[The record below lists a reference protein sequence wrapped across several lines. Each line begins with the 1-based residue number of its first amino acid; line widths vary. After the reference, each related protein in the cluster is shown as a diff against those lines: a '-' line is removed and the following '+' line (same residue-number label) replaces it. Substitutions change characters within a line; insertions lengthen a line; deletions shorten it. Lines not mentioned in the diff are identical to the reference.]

1 MSTQPGGPGD
11 GGDGDEPLSPTVFNG
26 RYELQRHLARG
37 GMADVYLASDNLLNR
52 SVAVKVLFP
61 EYARDDTFVERFR
74 REAQAAARL
83 THGNIVAIYD
93 WGEEFGT
100 YFIVMEYVEG
110 QSLSELVRADGPLEP
125 RLAAEITAKVAGA
138 LDFAHRNGVVHRDV
152 KPGNIMISSVGE
164 VKVADFGIAQALSA
178 GERSSLT
185 QTGAVMGTATY
196 FSPEQAQGRPV
207 DPRSDLYS
215 LGCVLFEI
223 LTGTPPFSGDS
234 PVAIAYKHVQEVV
247 PSMASRGATVPADL
261 EAIDTTLLNKDP
273 DHRYETAADLERDL
287 QRFLDGQ
294 KVRDTMVGAGAAA
307 AGGAAVMG
315 SGLPPG
321 PGMAAPQRGRSSRG
335 WAVALMVLG
344 LVVVGLGLF
353 LVGSNLSR
361 DQTDQVSVP
370 RVLGLPVAEAE
381 VVLLDA
387 DLLVEVVREV
397 NQSVPEGVVFDQD
410 PADGAQV
417 ALRSTVRL
425 TVSAGLGD
433 AEVPDVV
440 GRTEAEAVRLL
451 VAAGF
456 ESRTEARPDDDVPEG
471 RVIITN
477 PPAGASQPKGSEV
490 VLVVSSGSDGV
501 TVPNLVG
508 QTELAASN
516 QLGRLELQ
524 TGIER
529 VFSPDQPEGVVVA
542 TRPEPGARVAIGDT
556 VVLVVSR
563 GPEPVPTT
571 ASPPPTAAPTPT
583 TAPTTTTT
591 AASP

>member
-1 MSTQPGGPGD
+1 M
-11 GGDGDEPLSPTVFNG
+11 
-26 RYELQRHLARG
+26 
-37 GMADVYLASDNLLNR
+37 
-52 SVAVKVLFP
+52 
-61 EYARDDTFVERFR
+61 
-74 REAQAAARL
+74 
-83 THGNIVAIYD
+83 
-93 WGEEFGT
+93 
-100 YFIVMEYVEG
+100 
-110 QSLSELVRADGPLEP
+110 
-125 RLAAEITAKVAGA
+125 
-138 LDFAHRNGVVHRDV
+138 
-152 KPGNIMISSVGE
+152 
-164 VKVADFGIAQALSA
+164 
-178 GERSSLT
+178 
-185 QTGAVMGTATY
+185 
-196 FSPEQAQGRPV
+196 

-261 EAIDTTLLNKDP
+261 EAIDATLLNKDP
-273 DHRYETAADLERDL
+273 DHRYDTAADLERDL

-294 KVRDTMVGAGAAA
+294 KVRDTMVGAGAAAAAAA

-410 PADGAQV
+410 PADGAPV

-425 TVSAGLGD
+425 IVSAGLGD

-456 ESRTEARPDDDVPEG
+456 ESRTEARPDDDVREG

-556 VVLVVSR
+556 VVLVVSQ

-571 ASPPPTAAPTPT
+571 ASPPPTTAPTPT
-583 TAPTTTTT
+583 TASPTTTTT
-591 AASP
+591 TTSP